1 MNHPDNHKTFIEH
14 LEDLRKTLIKIAAVV
29 AVVLPIAFIFADDA
43 VQFLI
48 DHSCPPEF
56 SLHYFTPME
65 PLFVRIKVSLL
76 MALFISLPYTSFI
89 IWKFIVPALYPEE
102 RRGIK
107 KLAFFSS
114 LLFLAGSSFCFYFI
128 IPAMMKFSMSMQSDA
143 LQPTIGL
150 SRYIVLVGM
159 MLLGFGV
166 MFQLPILIFFLV
178 LSGIIKLKTIKQ
190 QRAIVLI
197 VILVLSALLTPPDI
211 FSQIMMAIPTYLLFE
226 ISLIFAALAIKSKKE
241 SLVFDNEETQSES
254 AEEDKN
260 NPEDT
265 EPLSADPEAD
275 KVDYS
280 YEDEDYSYKNSSRRK
295 LRSSSKHGRKKYGRT
310 RKPKRQ

>member
-1 MNHPDNHKTFIEH
+1 MNHPENHKTFIEH

-29 AVVLPIAFIFADDA
+29 AIVLPIAFIFADDA
-43 VQFLI
+43 VQYLI
-48 DHSCPPEF
+48 DNSCPPEF

-76 MALFISLPYTSFI
+76 MALFITLPYTSYV

-102 RRGIK
+102 RKGIK

-114 LLFLAGSSFCFYFI
+114 LLFIAGSSFCFYFI
-128 IPAMMKFSMSMQSDA
+128 IPAMMKFSISMQSEA
-143 LQPTIGL
+143 LEPTIGL
-150 SRYIVLVGM
+150 SRYIILVGM

-166 MFQLPILIFFLV
+166 MFQLPILVFFLV

-197 VILVLSALLTPPDI
+197 IILVLSALLTPPDI

-226 ISLIFAALAIKSKKE
+226 ISLIFAAVAIKSNKE
-241 SLVFDNEETQSES
+241 SLMFNEEDSSYTPTD
-254 AEEDKN
+254 EETK
-260 NPEDT
+260 DT
-265 EPLSADPEAD
+265 EDIEPTPFDDEANRI
-275 KVDYS
+275 DYS
-280 YEDEDYSYKNSSRRK
+280 YEDEDYSYKNRSKRK
-295 LRSSSKHGRKKYGRT
+295 LRSGSKRAGKRYGRS
-310 RKPKRQ
+310 RKPKR

>member
-29 AVVLPIAFIFADDA
+29 AVVLPVAFIFADDA

-48 DHSCPPEF
+48 DYSCPPEF

-76 MALFISLPYTSFI
+76 LALFISLPYISLT

-114 LLFLAGSSFCFYFI
+114 LLFVAGVSFCFYFI
-128 IPAMMKFSMSMQSDA
+128 IPAMMKFSMSMQGDT
-143 LQPTIGL
+143 LEPTIGL
-150 SRYIVLVGM
+150 SRYIALVGM

-178 LSGIIKLKTIKQ
+178 LSGIIKLDTIKQ

-211 FSQIMMAIPTYLLFE
+211 FSQVMMAIPTYLLFE
-226 ISLIFAALAIKSKKE
+226 ISLIFAAIAIKSKQE
-241 SLVFDNEETQSES
+241 TLMFDDEENNPDSHN
-254 AEEDKN
+254 EDKDHST
-260 NPEDT
+260 PIDQ
-265 EPLSADPEAD
+265 LSDDPD
-275 KVDYS
+275 SDRIDYS
-280 YEDEDYSYKNSSRRK
+280 HEDEDYSYKNSSRRK
-295 LRSSSKHGRKKYGRT
+295 LRSSSKHDRKKYGRS
-310 RKPKRQ
+310 RKRKH